1 MTSKMAATGFFN
13 FTAGIVTKDWN
24 THGKFILKLAAAMA
38 VSISLVMRLGPGQDL
53 AKGILVGVAAVAPY
67 GLSQI
72 CFFIERQNDLLKR
85 LMVPP
90 ITPTKLVLAK
100 YASAFS
106 MALFVIN
113 VPGVLLNDLAFVW
126 YVNVGILLLTSITMA
141 VVIVSNQAWA
151 PLLPVWVVLLPYLYA
166 RPLLVSTFHW
176 VAAHSTGVSVVALCL
191 IPFIAYGS
199 AWFFEH
205 AEYRRVN
212 G

>member
-1 MTSKMAATGFFN
+1 MAATGFLN
-13 FTAGIVTKDWN
+13 FTAGIVAKDWN
-24 THGKFILKLAAAMA
+24 IHGKFILKLAAAMA
-38 VSISLVMRLGPGQDL
+38 LSILLVMRLGPGQDL
-53 AKGILVGVAAVAPY
+53 ARGMLVGIAAVAPY

-90 ITPTKLVLAK
+90 ITPTRLVLAK

-113 VPGVLLNDLAFVW
+113 VPGVLLNDLTFVW
-126 YVNVGILLLTSITMA
+126 YVNIGILLLTSITMA

-151 PLLPVWVVLLPYLYA
+151 PLLPVWVLLPYLYA
-166 RPLLVSTFHW
+166 RPLLVSTLQW
-176 VAAHSTGVSVVALCL
+176 VAAHSKSVSALALCL

-199 AWFFEH
+199 ALFFEV
-205 AEYRRVN
+205 EERRCSR
-212 G
+212 GP